1 MLTDPH
7 GTPQN
12 ETPGLGDGIGA
23 NQTSPRYTKD
33 ICNNGKKMVKAMVK
47 RRLLEK
53 IFNQSILKS
62 QPHTL

>member
-23 NQTSPRYTKD
+23 DQTTPKYATN
-33 ICNNGKKMVKAMVK
+33 ICSNGKKMVKPMVR

-53 IFNQSILKS
+53 FFNQSI
-62 QPHTL
+62 

>member
-23 NQTSPRYTKD
+23 DQTTPRYATD
-33 ICNNGKKMVKAMVK
+33 ICSNGKKMVNPMVK

-53 IFNQSILKS
+53 FLNQSI
-62 QPHTL
+62 